1 MARMANQTRVT
12 ATARPKVL
20 ILYNEN
26 PAWPEED
33 RAWTRRMVRQL
44 SGALRLNG
52 LEHQSLRFF
61 DSLEQL
67 EAYDPRDWLIWNW
80 GEELD
85 GQPWTDAV
93 VAAELEA
100 RGFAFTGSAAHVL
113 AFSVDRMNIKE
124 RLRAA
129 GLPTLP
135 ARRFTDPAQAVSWT
149 DYPAIVKGCTQHG
162 SFGIE
167 PEAVVASAE
176 ALAQR
181 IAYLRVTWGT
191 DALVEPFLDTREF
204 HVALLGNGRVQALP
218 PVEYDYGAFPTPR
231 EQLFAYSYK
240 HDAESFGYRAVKLR
254 CPAPLDN
261 ARWRARLQEIAVAAY
276 AALGLSD
283 YGRIDFRM
291 LGDEPQVLDVNANC
305 DLDLT
310 SALMHSARVAGL
322 PYHAV
327 VGRIVQHAAERLPV

>member
-1 MARMANQTRVT
+1 MTPMSAHA
-12 ATARPKVL
+12 ASGSAAWPKVL

-26 PAWPEED
+26 PAWPAED
-33 RAWTRRMVRQL
+33 RAWTQRMVRQL

-52 LEHQSLRFF
+52 LHHQPLCFF
-61 DSLEQL
+61 DSLSRL
-67 EAYDPRDWLIWNW
+67 DAYDPREWLIWNW
-80 GEELD
+80 GEELN

-100 RGFAFTGSAAHVL
+100 RGFAFTGASARVL
-113 AFSVDRMNIKE
+113 ALSVDRMNIKQ

-135 ARRFTDPAQAVSWT
+135 AQRFTNPAEAALWA

-167 PEAVVASAE
+167 PEAVVYSVE
-176 ALAQR
+176 ELAQR
-181 IAYLRVTWGT
+181 IAYLRAEWDT

-204 HVALLGNGRVQALP
+204 HVALLGNGRVQPLP
-218 PVEYDYGAFPTPR
+218 PVEYDYAAFHTPR
-231 EQLFAYSYK
+231 ERLFAYSYK
-240 HDAESFGYRAVKLR
+240 HDSSAFGYHAVRLR

-261 ARWRARLQEIAVAAY
+261 DRWRARLQEIAVAAY
-276 AALGLSD
+276 EALGLSD
-283 YGRIDFRM
+283 YGRIDLRM

-310 SALMHSARVAGL
+310 SALMRSARVAGL

-327 VGRIVQHAAERLPV
+327 VGRIVQHAAERMQD